1 MPTMKIYEAIVS
13 QNKHHLKNHPSM
25 RKVGP
30 DVEYQVDQ
38 MHLQ

>member
-25 RKVGP
+25 RGVCP
-30 DVEYQVDQ
+30 NEEYQGE
-38 MHLQ
+38 